1 MSTNLFLNWAA
12 VSVSLFNAILL
23 IWLGLS
29 VLLNAERRVWGIF
42 VASAGLLMGGAFFV
56 GHTAILDRGLLAL
69 DLGMMFWW
77 TVVLFPAVILP
88 AAWYGVTLWYSG
100 GFETD
105 SDLFR
110 RHIPGLTLIISLL
123 LGGLV
128 VALFGL
134 VLLVNIFDE
143 NPIVVLIRQI
153 VRVDVAGIPIISVGY
168 SIFVLSCILLS
179 LDALRRPG
187 PSLRV
192 MGHQA
197 RARARPWLVGASVGL
212 LLVSLI
218 VGATAQFT
226 VINLRILTFY
236 AFYIENTTI
245 LSAVDL
251 LTATIISGV
260 ILSLG
265 QAVVAYEVFTGK
277 TLPRRSL
284 VRHWR
289 RAVILAA
296 TYGLVVG
303 GTVVFDIRLIY
314 SLLLTTMLMTG
325 FFALASY
332 RTYSERHRYLENLRP
347 FVAGPALY
355 DQLLNPDEQSDLI
368 AESTNHPF
376 TVLCTE
382 LLGAERAYLIP
393 VGSMVPLVGPPLTYP
408 AGLELS
414 SVTVAELTEQANS
427 SGPAV
432 AAHMLLPTT
441 SPGQAAAAQL
451 SVPLWQEDLL
461 IGLLLLG
468 PRLEGGLYTEESI
481 TIARDGSERL
491 LDNLASAEMARRL
504 MDLQRQRLA
513 HSQVVDRRSRRVLHD
528 DVLPYLHTAMLSLSS
543 AEPNESVTEAMNL
556 LTQAHQEISNL
567 LHEMPTGAAPE
578 IGRLGFVEALR
589 RTITEEL
596 DSSFDE
602 IVWEI
607 SPAGESTAT
616 GLSSLT
622 AEVAFYAAREVVRN
636 AAHYGR
642 GQGRSMPFC
651 LRVGINRPDDD
662 LLITLE
668 DNGVGMDMTQHLP
681 GGSGNGLAL
690 HSTMMAVVG
699 GRLATES
706 VPNEYTRVTLSL
718 PA

>member
-1 MSTNLFLNWAA
+1 MSTNLLLNWAA
-12 VSVSLFNAILL
+12 VAVSLFNAILL

-29 VLLNAERRVWGIF
+29 VLLNAERRVTGIF
-42 VASAGLLMGGAFFV
+42 IASSGLLMGGAFFI

-100 GFETD
+100 GLEPN
-105 SDLFR
+105 SDLMR
-110 RHIPGLTLIISLL
+110 RHLPGIVLILSLL
-123 LGGLV
+123 AGGLI
-128 VALFGL
+128 VAILGL
-134 VLLVNIFDE
+134 ILLVNIFDAT
-143 NPIVVLIRQI
+143 PAAGLIRQV
-153 VRVDVAGIPIISVGY
+153 VRVEVVGIPLVSVGY
-168 SIFVLSCILLS
+168 SVFVLACILLS

-192 MGHQA
+192 MGNQA
-197 RARARPWLVGASVGL
+197 RARARPWLVGASLGL

-226 VINLRILTFY
+226 VVNLREFTFYVYYINNINL
-236 AFYIENTTI
+236 
-245 LSAVDL
+245 LSVVDL
-251 LTATIISGV
+251 ITALIISGV

-289 RAVILAA
+289 RAVILAVV
-296 TYGLVVG
+296 YGVLVG
-303 GTVVFDIRLIY
+303 GTVVFNVRLIY
-314 SLLLTTMLMTG
+314 SLLLTAMMMTG
-325 FFALASY
+325 FFALASW

-355 DQLLNPDEQSDLI
+355 DQLLDPDDSPTASLEAS
-368 AESTNHPF
+368 SHPF
-376 TVLCTE
+376 EVLCTE
-382 LLGAERAYLIP
+382 LLGTERAFLVPI
-393 VGSMVPLVGPPLTYP
+393 GSMVPLVGPPLTYP
-408 AGLELS
+408 AGLALS
-414 SVTVAELTEQANS
+414 SAAVAELAEQATLY
-427 SGPAV
+427 GTHV
-432 AAHMLLPTT
+432 EAHMLANN
-441 SPGQAAAAQL
+441 SNGHYGGAQL
-451 SVPLWQEDLL
+451 SVPLWQEEQL

-481 TIARDGSERL
+481 TIARDGGERL

-543 AEPNESVTEAMNL
+543 AEPSDGVTEAMNL
-556 LTQAHQEISNL
+556 LTQAHQEISDL

-589 RTITEEL
+589 RTIDEEL
-596 DSSFDE
+596 AASFDE
-602 IVWEI
+602 VVWEI
-607 SPAGESTAT
+607 TPAGETTAAEISP
-616 GLSSLT
+616 LS

-636 AAHYGR
+636 SAHYGR
-642 GQGRSMPFC
+642 DETETEPFC
-651 LRVGINRPDDD
+651 LKVGMDRPDND
-662 LLITLE
+662 LQITIE
-668 DNGVGMDMTQHLP
+668 DNGVGMDNTQHLP
-681 GGSGNGLAL
+681 GGSGHGLAL

-706 VPNEYTRVTLSL
+706 VPHEYTRVTLTL
-718 PA
+718 PAR

>member
-1 MSTNLFLNWAA
+1 MSTNLLLNWAA
-12 VSVSLFNAILL
+12 VAVSLFNAILL

-29 VLLNAERRVWGIF
+29 VLLNAERRVAGIYI
-42 VASAGLLMGGAFFV
+42 ASVGLLMGGAFFV

-69 DLGMMFWW
+69 DLGMVFWW

-88 AAWYGVTLWYSG
+88 GAWYGVTLWYSG
-100 GFETD
+100 GLEPN
-105 SDLFR
+105 SDLMR
-110 RHIPGLTLIISLL
+110 RHMPGIVLILGLL
-123 LGGLV
+123 ASGLV
-128 VALFGL
+128 VALLGL
-134 VLLVNIFDE
+134 ILLVNIFDATPAAE
-143 NPIVVLIRQI
+143 LIRQI
-153 VRVDVAGIPIISVGY
+153 VRVEVVGIPIVSVGY
-168 SIFVLSCILLS
+168 SVFVLASILLS

-226 VINLRILTFY
+226 VINLRTFTFY
-236 AFYIENTTI
+236 VYYINNI
-245 LSAVDL
+245 NLLSVVDL
-251 LTATIISGV
+251 ITSLIISGV

-289 RAVILAA
+289 RAVILAVV
-296 TYGLVVG
+296 YGVLVG
-303 GTVVFDIRLIY
+303 GTVVFNIRLIY
-314 SLLLTTMLMTG
+314 SLLLTAMLMTG
-325 FFALASY
+325 FFALANW

-355 DQLLNPDEQSDLI
+355 DQLLNPEDSPGNPVE
-368 AESTNHPF
+368 ATNHPF

-382 LLGAERAYLIP
+382 LLGAERAYLVPI
-393 VGSMVPLVGPPLTYP
+393 GSMVPLVGPPLTYP
-408 AGLELS
+408 AGLSLTS
-414 SVTVAELTEQANS
+414 AVVAELAEQATLY
-427 SGPAV
+427 GTRV
-432 AAHMLLPTT
+432 EAHML
-441 SPGQAAAAQL
+441 AAASSENYGGAQL
-451 SVPLWQEDLL
+451 SVPLWQEQQL

-481 TIARDGSERL
+481 TIARDGGERL

-543 AEPNESVTEAMNL
+543 ADPSEGVTEAMNL
-556 LTQAHQEISNL
+556 LTRAHQEISDL

-589 RTITEEL
+589 RTIDDEL
-596 DSSFDE
+596 AGGFDE
-602 IVWEI
+602 VVWAI
-607 SPAGESTAT
+607 TPAGDTTA
-616 GLSSLT
+616 GELSPLS

-636 AAHYGR
+636 SAHYGR
-642 GQGRSMPFC
+642 DEGAAAPFC
-651 LRVGINRPDDD
+651 LKIGMDRPDEDF
-662 LLITLE
+662 LITIE
-668 DNGVGMDMTQHLP
+668 DNGVGLDTTQHLP

-706 VPNEYTRVTLSL
+706 VPHEYTRVTLSL
-718 PA
+718 PTR